1 LSPFSFLTSIC
12 TAVWEESETADDAE
26 DKVEGGEAIVTGIME
41 TGDVASETK
50 GVLSSTPRLESSWK
64 SLALRILSL
73 IFSRL
78 EAGVIDGATAR
89 LSAEIRLG
97 DAGGVDTSGKWS
109 ASSGGAATN
118 RDTGRLFFSDGRSR
132 RRVVPGVSTAKA
144 QLRM

>member
-1 LSPFSFLTSIC
+1 M
-12 TAVWEESETADDAE
+12 
-26 DKVEGGEAIVTGIME
+26 EGGDAIVTGTID
-41 TGDVASETK
+41 TGDVASDTK

-73 IFSRL
+73 IFSKL
-78 EAGVIDGATAR
+78 DAGVIAGATAR

-97 DAGGVDTSGKWS
+97 DAGGVETSGKLS
-109 ASSGGAATN
+109 DSSGGAATS
-118 RDTGRLFFSDGRSR
+118 RDTGLLFFSDGRSR